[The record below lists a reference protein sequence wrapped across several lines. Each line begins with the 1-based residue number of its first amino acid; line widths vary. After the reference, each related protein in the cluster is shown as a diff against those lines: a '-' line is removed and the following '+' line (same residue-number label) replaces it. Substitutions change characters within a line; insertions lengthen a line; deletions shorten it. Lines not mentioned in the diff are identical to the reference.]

1 MYMYDK
7 SSLES
12 QIAVREVEG
21 LSPRPANT
29 QDLTMTEEN
38 VLLYLWTD
46 ISKNWLLDIQVFSDM
61 VWKAS
66 LLYLQ
71 CYCTWLAGDI

>member
-38 VLLYLWTD
+38 VLLYL
-46 ISKNWLLDIQVFSDM
+46 
-61 VWKAS
+61 
-66 LLYLQ
+66 
-71 CYCTWLAGDI
+71 